1 MLLNTILKLATL
13 PPLFWMAI
21 YNYNNRTKWSS
32 IWSVIIC
39 VINKI
44 TIWLPVDRIEWQE
57 VLLPI
62 NHNDFNFQKKI
73 YRYLKQISPVET
85 MSLVKNSSIFWN
97 SPVFLWICGCCY
109 LMFILIISAIGGLA
123 EWTYYD
129 WLLQLSNNRCPIKAT
144 CLITLSSYNCT
155 EWLVKNEA
163 ANAPIIFEEFV
174 MVVINVIITLNL
186 ICSIASCT

>member
-1 MLLNTILKLATL
+1 MSDKKSCYQLIIMISISKKQ
-13 PPLFWMAI
+13 I
-21 YNYNNRTKWSS
+21 Y
-32 IWSVIIC
+32 
-39 VINKI
+39 
-44 TIWLPVDRIEWQE
+44 Q
-57 VLLPI
+57 
-62 NHNDFNFQKKI
+62 
-73 YRYLKQISPVET
+73 YLKQISPVET

-144 CLITLSSYNCT
+144 CLITLSSYNCI
-155 EWLVKNEA
+155 EWLVA

>member
-1 MLLNTILKLATL
+1 MI
-13 PPLFWMAI
+13 
-21 YNYNNRTKWSS
+21 S
-32 IWSVIIC
+32 IS
-39 VINKI
+39 K
-44 TIWLPVDRIEWQE
+44 
-57 VLLPI
+57 
-62 NHNDFNFQKKI
+62 KKI

-129 WLLQLSNNRCPIKAT
+129 WLLQLSNNRCPITAT
-144 CLITLSSYNCT
+144 CPITLSSYNCT

-174 MVVINVIITLNL
+174 MVMIKGEIRCWTLLGVNHTKMFLLFTQNKVRMKNL
-186 ICSIASCT
+186 YRHL

>member
-1 MLLNTILKLATL
+1 
-13 PPLFWMAI
+13 
-21 YNYNNRTKWSS
+21 
-32 IWSVIIC
+32 
-39 VINKI
+39 
-44 TIWLPVDRIEWQE
+44 
-57 VLLPI
+57 
-62 NHNDFNFQKKI
+62 
-73 YRYLKQISPVET
+73 
-85 MSLVKNSSIFWN
+85 
-97 SPVFLWICGCCY
+97 
-109 LMFILIISAIGGLA
+109 MFILIISVIGGLA

-155 EWLVKNEA
+155 ERLVKNEA